1 MQDLTPVVADDEKTV
16 QNTKSERWDGE
27 KVHRSNGLAMVSEE
41 RQPSLHRVWISRG
54 SPDPSRD
61 TSFREIET
69 QLEQFAV
76 NARCSP
82 GSILSNHTEDQGANL
97 FADTLPSSYLA
108 DSGDPRPI
116 QTKSRSMPVHD
127 GGSRSDQDERLPPL
141 GPERSQGNPEQ
152 LVQGGQST
160 ARS

>member
-1 MQDLTPVVADDEKTV
+1 MQDLTPVVADDEKAV
-16 QNTKSERWDGE
+16 QNTKSERWDGK

-61 TSFREIET
+61 TPFREIET
-69 QLEQFAV
+69 QLEQFAM
-76 NARCSP
+76 NARRSP
-82 GSILSNHTEDQGANL
+82 GWILSNHTEDQGANL

-116 QTKSRSMPVHD
+116 QTKSRSMQFTTVLGVTKTRGCLHP
-127 GGSRSDQDERLPPL
+127 DQHILNATQNSLCRAV
-141 GPERSQGNPEQ
+141 N
-152 LVQGGQST
+152 
-160 ARS
+160 